1 MHIEWYRIIFLRLST
16 FVYLVFTINACDMF
30 ISFIHSQRRLNLFLF
45 FIHFSSIFF
54 SLKQRQIIIVV
65 LQIYLNLFFWVFLRT
80 TSVKAYITAWT
91 SNDSSVV
98 GFFFIRKIYFCIWYS
113 LTLYANCNSVQCTIY
128 IHAKCIDS
136 RILISMHF
144 NKIKYV
150 SISAL

>member
-45 FIHFSSIFF
+45 FIHFSSIF
-54 SLKQRQIIIVV
+54 
-65 LQIYLNLFFWVFLRT
+65 LFET
-80 TSVKAYITAWT
+80 TSNHHRCFADIFEFIFLGFFENNKCKSIYHCMNIERFI
-91 SNDSSVV
+91 
-98 GFFFIRKIYFCIWYS
+98 GCCFFFIRKIYFCIWYS